1 MCSHYQ
7 LSVPK
12 QNSRDGLTIRTLD
25 WLGWGFTSPLPKGN
39 SMVFNTRSET
49 ILHRRNGNHT

>member
-25 WLGWGFTSPLPKGN
+25 WLGWGFPKGN
-39 SMVFNTRSET
+39 SMVFNTHSET

>member
-1 MCSHYQ
+1 MCSRHQ